1 MAKIEIKNN
10 LLNFITGKETYNE
23 FIALLNDN
31 FDIIMSDIQSQINSL
46 TYSELN
52 KFFDEFSHPVFEEIN
67 YFLEEQNKEIQD
79 KVELLKQFGRPI
91 PESILKNEI
100 LESAIMDRK
109 KEIIENY
116 KDVKRYFYNSINNN
130 GYKDIYNG
138 EVSFLTED
146 TVFDFFAKLYDGLYG
161 RVENKNFEYKI
172 RKSLIV
178 DTVLDK
184 LVGGNNIELE
194 NIIANKIF
202 NPTQNLTKNV
212 NPTLSQYNKR
222 LKEVKK
228 LIQDV
233 FPSSVDFSKL
243 DYDMHG
249 KWLIVDGKCAIL
261 NKIDNGEPTFSI
273 LKNMPTNDCQ
283 KSK

>member
-31 FDIIMSDIQSQINSL
+31 FDIIMGDIQNQINSL

-52 KFFDEFSHPVFEEIN
+52 KFFDDFSHPVFEEIN
-67 YFLEEQNKEIQD
+67 YFLEEQNREIQD

-100 LESAIMDRK
+100 LENAIIERK
-109 KEIIENY
+109 KEILENY
-116 KDVKRYFYNSINNN
+116 KDIKGYFYNLINNN
-130 GYKDIYNG
+130 GYKEIYNG

-146 TVFDFFAKLYDGLYG
+146 IVFDFYAKLYDGLYG
-161 RVENKNFEYKI
+161 RVQNKNFEYKI

-194 NIIANKIF
+194 NIVANKIF
-202 NPTQNLTKNV
+202 KPTQNLTKNV

-261 NKIDNGEPTFSI
+261 DKIDNGEPTFSI
-273 LKNMPTNDCQ
+273 VKNTPINDC
-283 KSK
+283 